1 MSWSQPV
8 ELPPPPPPR
17 GLGDVLAG
25 AFRLYGRWW
34 RALVPI
40 VAVVTVPLTLLQE
53 WVVEELVPRVP
64 PEELQRLDPEE
75 VGARAL
81 GALLVT
87 VAFFLASVAL
97 QGALVFAS
105 ARSVVGWGTG
115 LAEAYRVGLSRLGAL
130 LLAGLLAGL
139 AVLVG
144 FVLLVVPG
152 FVVLVRLSLFA
163 PALIVERLRA
173 RRALARSWDLVRGR
187 SWAVL
192 GALVVGGLVAMAV
205 GALLGAIAAL
215 VSTSWVVLAL
225 VSGLA
230 SALTTPITTLIVVL
244 LYVDQRQRKEGLTLA
259 ALEAELGALAVRA
272 PGAVGGVGPAP

>member
-34 RALVPI
+34 RTLVPI

-105 ARSVVGWGTG
+105 ARSLVGWGTG
-115 LAEAYRVGLSRLGAL
+115 LAQAYRVGLSRLGAL

>member
-34 RALVPI
+34 RTLVPI